1 MSANETVAS
10 AAAGRQV
17 IVEFTGTDTSKIFNL
32 AHAKIVSIH
41 WVADGV
47 EGKAAFTATGVTVE
61 FRSLARKG
69 QATAGAIRGKTKTSL
84 LIVVAVGET
93 TVISDEEESMM
104 AAGQDLC
111 VLISSASETG
121 FVALGLTP

>member
-1 MSANETVAS
+1 MANESVET

-17 IVEFTGTDTSKIFNL
+17 IVEFKVSATSEIFNL

-41 WVADGV
+41 WFTDGV
-47 EGKAAFTATGVTVE
+47 EGETFTATGVTAE

-69 QATAGAIRGKTKTSL
+69 QATPGVVTGKTATSL
-84 LIVVAVGET
+84 TIVVAAGKT
-93 TVISDEEESMM
+93 TVITDDEESMM
-104 AAGQDLC
+104 AAGLDLC
-111 VLISSASETG
+111 RLISSASETG